1 MPRRSGAH
9 PPVGTI
15 VHPATRMVVAS
26 PPHDVEGLGVPT
38 NEQVLEQLATVHDPE
53 IGKPITE
60 LGMVEQ
66 VVIEGARVG
75 VKIKLTI
82 PGCPLKDTITR
93 DVTAAVE
100 ALDDVD
106 EVQVAFG
113 SMTDQERQDLSA
125 SLRSSAGSANP
136 QLNIEFANPDSP
148 TKVIAIASGKG
159 GVGKSSVTVNL
170 AAALA
175 AQGHA
180 VGVLDADIWGYS
192 IPRMM
197 GVEGRPVAFEGM
209 VMPLQGHGCKV
220 ISIGFFT
227 DPDRSVIWRG
237 PMLHRALQQFLGD
250 VYWGELD
257 FLLCDLPPGTG
268 DIAISLAQM
277 LPNAD
282 MLVVTTPQQAAQ
294 KVALRAGKATE
305 QTGMKVTGV
314 IENMAGFTCP
324 DCGSHHDLFG
334 AGGGDELAEA
344 LGTEVLGRI
353 PLDPRLRE
361 GGDAGTPL
369 VISDPD
375 APASKAVT
383 ELASAL
389 TAKKRS
395 VVGRSLPLSVG

>member
-1 MPRRSGAH
+1 MP
-9 PPVGTI
+9 TK
-15 VHPATRMVVAS
+15 
-26 PPHDVEGLGVPT
+26 
-38 NEQVLEQLATVHDPE
+38 EQVLEVLATVDDPE
-53 IGKPITE
+53 INKPITE
-60 LGMVEQ
+60 LGMVEE
-66 VVIEGARVG
+66 VVIQDGTVG
-75 VKIKLTI
+75 IKVKLTI
-82 PGCPLKDTITR
+82 PGCPLKDRINR
-93 DVTAAVE
+93 DVTNAVMQ
-100 ALDDVD
+100 LDGVRDV
-106 EVQVAFG
+106 QIAFG

-125 SLRSSAGSANP
+125 GLRAERGSANP
-136 QLNIEFANPDSP
+136 QMDISFAKPDSP
-148 TKVIAIASGKG
+148 TKVIAVASGKG

-175 AQGHA
+175 QQGHK

-197 GVEGRPVAFEGM
+197 GVEGKPVAFEGM
-209 VMPLQGHGCKV
+209 VMPLQAHGCKV

-257 FLLCDLPPGTG
+257 FLVCDLPPGTG

-282 MLVVTTPQQAAQ
+282 MVVVTTPQQAAQ

-305 QTGMKVTGV
+305 QTGMKVAGV
-314 IENMAGFTCP
+314 IENMANFTCP
-324 DCGSHHDLFG
+324 DCGSSHELFG
-334 AGGGDELAEA
+334 SGGGQELADA
-344 LGTEVLGRI
+344 LETDLLGRI
-353 PLDPRLRE
+353 PIDPRLRE
-361 GGDAGTPL
+361 GGDAGAPL

-375 APASKAVT
+375 VPAARAIHKVAEQLAARKA
-383 ELASAL
+383 
-389 TAKKRS
+389 S

>member
-1 MPRRSGAH
+1 M
-9 PPVGTI
+9 
-15 VHPATRMVVAS
+15 
-26 PPHDVEGLGVPT
+26 PT
-38 NEQVLEQLATVHDPE
+38 NEQVLDRLATVNDPE

-60 LGMVEQ
+60 LGMVDE
-66 VVIEGARVG
+66 VVIDGDVVG
-75 VKIKLTI
+75 VKVKLTI
-82 PGCPLKDTITR
+82 PGCPLKDTIDREVTNAVKALE
-93 DVTAAVE
+93 DVST
-100 ALDDVD
+100 
-106 EVQVAFG
+106 VQVAFG
-113 SMTDQERQDLSA
+113 SMSEQERSDLSS
-125 SLRSSAGSANP
+125 SLRAERGAANADM
-136 QLNIEFANPDSP
+136 QIEFADPDHP
-148 TKVIAIASGKG
+148 TKVIAVASGKG

-175 AQGHA
+175 AKGHK

-209 VMPLQGHGCKV
+209 VMPLQGHGCKI

-237 PMLHRALQQFLGD
+237 PMLHRALQQFLAD

-305 QTGMKVTGV
+305 QTGMTVTGV
-314 IENMAGFTCP
+314 IENMAGYTCTN
-324 DCGSHHDLFG
+324 CGEHHELFG
-334 AGGGDELAEA
+334 EGGGAELAEA
-344 LGTEVLGRI
+344 LDTDLLGRV

-361 GGDAGTPL
+361 GGDAGVPL
-369 VISDPD
+369 VVADPE
-375 APASKAVT
+375 APASKAIQAV
-383 ELASAL
+383 ADGIV
-389 TAKKRS
+389 AKKRS
-395 VVGRSLPLSVG
+395 VVGRSLPLSMT

>member
-1 MPRRSGAH
+1 M
-9 PPVGTI
+9 
-15 VHPATRMVVAS
+15 AT
-26 PPHDVEGLGVPT
+26 E
-38 NEQVLEQLATVHDPE
+38 EQVLERLATVDDPE
-53 IGKPITE
+53 INKPITE

-66 VVIEGARVG
+66 IAIEGARVG
-75 VKIKLTI
+75 VKIKLTV
-82 PGCPLKDTITR
+82 PGCPMKDTITR
-93 DVTAAVE
+93 EVTAAVM

-106 EVQVAFG
+106 DVQVAFG
-113 SMTDQERQDLSA
+113 SMNDQERQELSA
-125 SLRSSAGSANP
+125 SLREQSGAANP
-136 QLNIEFANPDSP
+136 QLNIEFADPNSP

-170 AAALA
+170 AASLA
-175 AQGHA
+175 AQGHK

-305 QTGMKVTGV
+305 QTGMQVAGV
-314 IENMAGFTCP
+314 IENMAGFTCTS
-324 DCGSHHDLFG
+324 CGEHHELFG

-344 LGTEVLGRI
+344 LDTELLGRI
-353 PLDPRLRE
+353 PIDPRLLE

-369 VISDPD
+369 VLSQPD
-375 APASKAVT
+375 APASQAIIR
-383 ELASAL
+383 LAETLA
-389 TAKKRS
+389 ARKRS